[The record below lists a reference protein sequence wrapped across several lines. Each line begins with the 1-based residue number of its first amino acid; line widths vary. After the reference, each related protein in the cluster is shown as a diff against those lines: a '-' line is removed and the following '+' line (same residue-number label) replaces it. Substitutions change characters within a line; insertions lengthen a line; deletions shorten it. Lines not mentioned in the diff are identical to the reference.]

1 MTNGEG
7 LSEWLK
13 WITGGIIGGLALFWQ
28 WMERKIDKLS
38 DRIDALRENVRHDR
52 HAMDNK
58 YQDIVG
64 DIDKDID
71 ALKDRV
77 TRIESER
84 K

>member
-28 WMERKIDKLS
+28 WMERKVDKLSERIDKLR
-38 DRIDALRENVRHDR
+38 DDTRKDRHDL
-52 HAMDNK
+52 ADK
-58 YQDIVG
+58 VQEITKAAEEDIG
-64 DIDKDID
+64 G
-71 ALKDRV
+71 LKDRV